1 MNEPESVNREKWF
14 DLTNVN
20 NLKDLDMNNKDIY
33 LSKPWLKF
41 YPHDVPEQIEISDT
55 SVPALF
61 DQIALKYKNRPALI
75 FYGKKITYSELKE
88 LVDRMATALAD
99 FGVRKGDTVA
109 LHLLNSPQYVI
120 AYFAALRLGAKVTPV
135 SPVYTSIEVKHQLED
150 SEAKIVVC
158 QDILFDNIDKAGF
171 DSQQVILTS
180 INEYLPVFKKLFARS
195 SKSYGKSELSEEEI
209 KKRGVKFFKDMLKKY
224 PPEPPEVEIEPDQD
238 IAVLPYTG
246 GTTGLPKAA
255 VLTHRN
261 IVALQAQARAF
272 WPILEEGK
280 EVIMAFLPLFH
291 IYGQVVIMIAGL
303 AQGAT
308 LILFTTPDIDDIISA
323 MEQYQASGFYGV
335 PTLFEYLKDHEKTNR
350 VNWKRLKL
358 IVCGADTLHE
368 STMDAWEKRTGS
380 SILEGYGMTE
390 TTSASHASP
399 MQRYKKGSFGV
410 PLPNVK
416 AAIIDPEGTEFL
428 PVGEV
433 GEMILSG
440 PNIMQGYW
448 KRPDST
454 KETMLE
460 IDNEQWMRTGD
471 LVSMDD
477 EGYFHFFDRKRDL
490 IKYKGYSVF
499 ARHVEEVLY
508 QHPQIKA
515 AGVVGV
521 PDPAVGN
528 IIKAYVVLESE
539 ARGKVSEEEIVEF
552 CKERLAHYKVPKIV
566 EFRGELPKTDVGKVS
581 RRELRE
587 ENEEL

>member
-1 MNEPESVNREKWF
+1 
-14 DLTNVN
+14 
-20 NLKDLDMNNKDIY
+20 MNNKDAY
-33 LSKPWLKF
+33 FSKPWLKS
-41 YPHDVPEQIEISDT
+41 YPEEVPAQIDIPEL
-55 SVPALF
+55 SVPDLF
-61 DQIALKYKNRPALI
+61 AEIVEKYGSRPALI
-75 FYGKKITYSELKE
+75 FYGKKITYRELKE

-99 FGVRKGDTVA
+99 MGIQKGNTVA

-120 AYFAALRLGAKVTPV
+120 SYFASLRLGAKVTPI

-150 SEAKIVVC
+150 SEAKIVIC
-158 QDILFDNIDKAGF
+158 QDILFENVDKAGF
-171 DSQQVILTS
+171 SPERVILTS
-180 INEYLPVFKKLFARS
+180 INEYLPALKKIFAGGSRNS
-195 SKSYGKSELSEEEI
+195 TGKSGLSIETL
-209 KKRGVKFFKDMLKKY
+209 KKRGIKSFQDLLKKY
-224 PPEPPEVEIEPDQD
+224 PPQPP
-238 IAVLPYTG
+238 AVAIDPGKDLAALPYTG

-255 VLTHRN
+255 MLTHRN
-261 IVALQAQARAF
+261 IVALQAQTRAF
-272 WPILEEGK
+272 WPIFEEGK

-291 IYGQVVIMIAGL
+291 IYGQVVVMISGL
-303 AQGAT
+303 ASGAT
-308 LILFTTPDIDDIISA
+308 LVLFTTPDIDEILSA
-323 MEQYQASGFYGV
+323 MERYQASGFYGV
-335 PTLFEYLKDHEKTNR
+335 PTLFEYLKEYEKTNR

-368 STMDAWEKRTGS
+368 STIDGWEKRTGAH
-380 SILEGYGMTE
+380 ILEGYGMTE
-390 TTSASHASP
+390 TTSASHSTP
-399 MQRYKKGSFGV
+399 MNRYKKGSFGV
-410 PLPNVK
+410 PLPNVA
-416 AAIIDPEGTEFL
+416 AAIIAPEGTDFM

-448 KRPDST
+448 KRPEST
-454 KETMLE
+454 QE
-460 IDNEQWMRTGD
+460 IMFEIEGVTWMRTGD
-471 LVSMDD
+471 LVSMDE

-528 IIKAYVVLESE
+528 LIKAYVVLESE
-539 ARGKVSEEEIVEF
+539 ARGKISEEEIVDF
-552 CKERLAHYKVPKIV
+552 CRERLAHYKVPKIV

-587 ENEEL
+587 ENEEC